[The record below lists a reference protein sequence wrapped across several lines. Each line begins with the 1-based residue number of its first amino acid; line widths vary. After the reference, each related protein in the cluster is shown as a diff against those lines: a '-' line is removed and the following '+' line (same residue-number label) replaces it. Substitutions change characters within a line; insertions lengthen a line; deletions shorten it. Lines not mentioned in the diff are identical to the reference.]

1 MAYSGID
8 VSEFQGD
15 INWSGV
21 KAAGIQFAIIRA
33 GFGSFPQGRKDRKF
47 DQNMKNAEAAG
58 MAVGVYWYSYAT
70 TVQLAKQEA
79 ENFLS
84 TIRGYRFAYP
94 VYMDFEDDSQRPLT
108 NQQRTQIVE
117 TFCSIVEAAGYYT
130 GIYANLYTFQ
140 NLLNLSELANYDK
153 WLAQWAATPTYG
165 NEFGGLWQYTSSG
178 LVNGI
183 SGRVDMDISYR
194 NYPEIIK
201 QAGLNGYGNNGGS
214 TPDPLPEPPTKYQLH
229 DYVTINGI
237 YTSSDSTEKL
247 KPSITGGTITKI
259 LSGHRNPYLLNNG
272 SGWVNDGVIVA
283 SDSPTAFH
291 VGEMV
296 TPIRPV
302 SYDGVPLQPD
312 VINKSYPIIQ
322 LNGERAVLGA
332 GLNTAFKTN
341 NLKRSQAGVP
351 QVIRVGSTVK
361 IKPGALDYNGTA
373 LASFVYDNT
382 YKVIELQG
390 KRAVL
395 SSINTAVN
403 TDNLILVS

>member
-47 DQNMKNAEAAG
+47 DQNMKNAAAAG
-58 MAVGVYWYSYAT
+58 VAVGVYWYSYAT

-94 VYMDFEDDSQRPLT
+94 AYFDFEDDSQRPLT
-108 NQQRTQIVE
+108 NQQRTQIVQ
-117 TFCSIVEAAGYYT
+117 TFCSAVEAAGYYS

-140 NLLNLSELANYDK
+140 NLLNLNELTRYDK
-153 WLAQWAATPTYG
+153 WLAEWAAKPTYG

-194 NYPEIIK
+194 DYPTIIK
-201 QAGLNGYGNNGGS
+201 QAGLNGYSNSGGTAPNPNPS
-214 TPDPLPEPPTKYQLH
+214 TTYQLNE
-229 DYVTINGI
+229 YVTITGI
-237 YTSSDSTEKL
+237 YSSSDSTTEL
-247 KPSITGGTITKI
+247 KPSIPGGTITKI

-272 SGWVNDGVIVA
+272 SGWVNDRVIVSSGSA
-283 SDSPTAFH
+283 ATFH
-291 VGEMV
+291 VGDMV

-302 SYDGVPLQPD
+302 SYDGTALIPE
-312 VINKSYPIIQ
+312 VITRSYPIIQ
-322 LNGERAVLGA
+322 LSGDRAVLGD
-332 GLNTAFKTN
+332 GLNTAFHTS
-341 NLKRSQAGVP
+341 NLKLSQTGTPAL
-351 QVIRVGSTVK
+351 IHVGSQVRV
-361 IKPGALDYNGTA
+361 KPGAPDYNGTA
-373 LASFVYDNT
+373 LASFVYNNIYT
-382 YKVIELQG
+382 VTELQG

-395 SSINTAVN
+395 SSINTAFN
-403 TDNLILVS
+403 IDNLILAA

>member
-15 INWSGV
+15 INWVKV
-21 KAAGIQFAIIRA
+21 KAAGIQFAIVRA

-58 MAVGVYWYSYAT
+58 VAVGVYWYSYAT
-70 TVQLAKQEA
+70 TIQLAKQEA

-94 VYMDFEDDSQRPLT
+94 AYMDFEYDSQRPLT
-108 NQQRTQIVE
+108 NQLRTQIVD
-117 TFCSIVEAAGYYT
+117 TFCSILEAAGYYT

-140 NLLNLSELANYDK
+140 NLLNLNALTQYDK
-153 WLAQWAATPTYG
+153 WLAEWAAKPTYG

-183 SGRVDMDISYR
+183 RGRVDMDISYR
-194 NYPEIIK
+194 NYPQIIK
-201 QAGLNGYGNNGGS
+201 QAGLNGYGDNGGNV
-214 TPDPLPEPPTKYQLH
+214 PDPTPEPSTKYQLNE
-229 DYVTINGI
+229 YVTINGI

-247 KPSITGGTITKI
+247 NPSIPGGTITKI

-272 SGWVNDGVIVA
+272 SGWVNDSVIVA
-283 SDSPTAFH
+283 SNPPAAFH
-291 VGEMV
+291 VGDV
-296 TPIRPV
+296 VSPIRPV
-302 SYDGVPLQPD
+302 SYDGIALQPE
-312 VINKSYPIIQ
+312 VITKSYPIIQ
-322 LNGERAVLGA
+322 LNGDRAVLGA
-332 GLNTAFKTN
+332 GLNTAFKTS
-341 NLKRSQAGVP
+341 NLKLTQAGTP
-351 QVIRVGSTVK
+351 NVIRVGSTVR
-361 IKPGALDYNGTA
+361 IKPGAPDYNGTA
-373 LASFVYDNT
+373 LASFVYNNT
-382 YKVIELQG
+382 YTVIELQG